1 MGARASL
8 LTVVLGLALFAAS
21 PVLAADQLL
30 TVVAL
35 EVEHLAAAAGALLVL
50 PALRR

>member
-1 MGARASL
+1 M
-8 LTVVLGLALFAAS
+8 LFAIQ

-30 TVVAL
+30 TVIAL
-35 EVEHLAAAAGALLVL
+35 EVEHLAAATGALLVL